1 MSSQWGCGFP
11 GRLECC
17 LCISSPAYGLWG
29 ITLLLFAQL
38 LSNITLKHY
47 MHNYV
52 QLYEMNLFY
61 LMLILQGL
69 CIFSYRKSCTEQ
81 QMVKHSVCQL
91 INLNVLACYIF
102 FSIYLY
108 ISQSKASA
116 RFWSRR
122 TRKKKKEEHV
132 YWTSRVY
139 IILWCD
145 DGTLR
150 LEDTW
155 HEAITFPSL
164 FSGLSLFPQ
173 DTTCQRHFC
182 DIALSSVHPFFQFLI
197 SPDGHDSAV
206 AGLAVCTACSDSRK
220 PLCGV
225 L

>member
-122 TRKKKKEEHV
+122 TRVLNFTCLYHPLVWWWDLEAGGHV
-132 YWTSRVY
+132 AWSHNISFFVLRSVPVPPGHHLSEALLWHCSVLCSS
-139 IILWCD
+139 ILPVSHLTRWSWLCC
-145 DGTLR
+145 G
-150 LEDTW
+150 W
-155 HEAITFPSL
+155 A
-164 FSGLSLFPQ
+164 G
-173 DTTCQRHFC
+173 C
-182 DIALSSVHPFFQFLI
+182 VHCLQWF
-197 SPDGHDSAV
+197 
-206 AGLAVCTACSDSRK
+206 
-220 PLCGV
+220 
-225 L
+225 